1 MEEEEEEK
9 KEEVEKK
16 EEEEKEEE
24 EEEEGHDGTSSR
36 VVCAPAAGPD
46 APRPPD
52 RPPLEVSAGRRGC
65 QSTKRGQGRL

>member
-9 KEEVEKK
+9 KEEVEK
-16 EEEEKEEE
+16 

-52 RPPLEVSAGRRGC
+52 RPPLSAGRRGC
-65 QSTKRGQGRL
+65 QRRGQGRL

>member
-9 KEEVEKK
+9 KEEVEEKEKK
-16 EEEEKEEE
+16 EEKE

-65 QSTKRGQGRL
+65 QRRGQGRL

>member
-9 KEEVEKK
+9 KEEVEEKEKK
-16 EEEEKEEE
+16 EEKEEE

-65 QSTKRGQGRL
+65 QRRGQGRL